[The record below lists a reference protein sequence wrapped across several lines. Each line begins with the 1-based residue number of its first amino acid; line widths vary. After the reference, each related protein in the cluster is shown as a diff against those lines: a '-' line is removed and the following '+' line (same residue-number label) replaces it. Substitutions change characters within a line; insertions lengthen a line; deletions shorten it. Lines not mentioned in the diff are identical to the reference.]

1 VSRQLARSPDG
12 AQRNPGWYLPP
23 AKLIPHCASLYAS
36 YIGAANLAPTQL
48 PECPPMHRYVVSDA
62 VKKRLLHRQGKLLS
76 HDEIDAARTA
86 LIVVDM
92 QNHFVAE
99 GFPAEVPLSREI
111 VPTINRLARAMRA
124 AGGQVVW
131 VQTTAT
137 GALEHWGNRHKY
149 LLTPERAAE
158 RLASLHEGADGFKL
172 YAALEPLPND
182 LRVKKI
188 TYSAFI
194 AGSSDIDAQLRSRGI
209 ETVLIA
215 GTATNVCCESSAR
228 DAMMLDYRVIMLSD
242 ANATWTDDEHAAS
255 LDNFMLFFGDVM
267 TADEVIGRLA
277 GAKSRKSA

>member
-1 VSRQLARSPDG
+1 
-12 AQRNPGWYLPP
+12 
-23 AKLIPHCASLYAS
+23 
-36 YIGAANLAPTQL
+36 
-48 PECPPMHRYVVSDA
+48 MHRYVVSDA
-62 VKKRLLHRQGKLLS
+62 VKERLLRRQGKLLS
-76 HDEIDAARTA
+76 HDEIDAVRTA
-86 LIVVDM
+86 LVVIDM

-111 VPTINRLARAMRA
+111 VPTINRLASALRA

-149 LLTPERAAE
+149 MLTPERSAE
-158 RLASLHEGADGFKL
+158 RLASLDEAAEGFKL
-172 YAALEPLPND
+172 FPALEPLPDD

-188 TYSAFI
+188 KYSAFI

-209 ETVLIA
+209 DTVLIA

-242 ANATWTDDEHAAS
+242 ANAATT
-255 LDNFMLFFGDVM
+255 
-267 TADEVIGRLA
+267 
-277 GAKSRKSA
+277 

>member
-1 VSRQLARSPDG
+1 
-12 AQRNPGWYLPP
+12 
-23 AKLIPHCASLYAS
+23 
-36 YIGAANLAPTQL
+36 
-48 PECPPMHRYVVSDA
+48 MHRYVVSDA

-267 TADEVIGRLA
+267 TADEVISRLA